1 MNDNDRLFAGARL
14 LVVDDNDI
22 SAELA
27 AEMLHNLDVRCIV
40 ANDGAQAL
48 AILAADSRFDGVLMD
63 CEMPSMDGYAAAR
76 AIRKMP
82 GVPCELPILAMTGND
97 LPEDMFDILA
107 CGMNARITK
116 PLSLK
121 KLTSELNRWI
131 RPDGAAVADEAIAPA
146 RAAAAH

>member
-27 AEMLHNLDVRCIV
+27 AEMLNKLDVRWVV

-48 AILAADSRFDGVLMD
+48 DILAADVNFDGVLMD
-63 CEMPSMDGYAAAR
+63 CEMPSMDGYAAAK

-82 GVPCELPILAMTGND
+82 GIAPGLPILAMTGND
-97 LPEDMFDILA
+97 LPEDMGDILG

-121 KLTSELNRWI
+121 RLASELNRWI
-131 RPDGAAVADEAIAPA
+131 RPEAAGGASPSRLRVEA
-146 RAAAAH
+146 

>member
-27 AEMLHNLDVRCIV
+27 AEMLNNLDVRCVV

-48 AILAADSRFDGVLMD
+48 DILAADVRFDGVLMD
-63 CEMPSMDGYAAAR
+63 CEMPSMDGYAAAK

-82 GVPCELPILAMTGND
+82 GIPPGLPILAMTGND
-97 LPEDMFDILA
+97 LPEDMGDILG

-116 PLSLK
+116 PLSVK
-121 KLTSELNRWI
+121 KLAGELNRWI
-131 RPDGAAVADEAIAPA
+131 RPDTTSATDDAPGRIATAI
-146 RAAAAH
+146 